1 MARRDRVA
9 AAAAVV
15 GAAGAGAA
23 LALSDR
29 HRRDRLAR
37 TLRIWRL
44 TTRRGADLA
53 VVKLRG
59 SAASDARRRELE
71 EQFKIRSAADVAR
84 ELGNMKG
91 VIMKAGQMLSFILD
105 GLPEAAQQ
113 SLAALQ
119 GDVPPMSPGAAAGVV
134 RAELGRD
141 PHDLFLHWSELPTA
155 AASIGQVHKA
165 VLRDGR
171 IVAVKVQYP
180 GIDTAISS
188 DLANAE
194 LLYAIFSAVA
204 LKSLDVKGLVEEL
217 RARMLDE
224 LDYRLE
230 ATCQADFARRYRD
243 HPFIHVPAVIDE
255 FSTRRVLTSE
265 WVDGM
270 NWSEFLATADHD
282 ARQNAAE
289 VMFRFIQGSIYRA
302 RVFNGDPHPG
312 NYRFHADGSV
322 TFLDFGL
329 VKRWAPGELESLVP
343 LIDPLLDHQPE
354 VMVEHMVAAGFLYPD
369 HGLDPQRVWEY
380 VSAPYTPY
388 LQREFTFTPAFAS
401 TTIGKLLDLDGPF
414 ADVMAKL
421 NLPSS
426 FVILDRV
433 VWGMSAILGRLGARN
448 RWREI
453 LEEYRFEGPPITELG
468 RVEARWRARPDQAP
482 SDLASR

>member
-1 MARRDRVA
+1 MVRRRLT
-9 AAAAVV
+9 AVSTTALAV
-15 GAAGAGAA
+15 GAAGAGVA
-23 LALSDR
+23 LADR
-29 HRRDRLAR
+29 QRRNRIAR
-37 TLRIWRL
+37 SLRVWRL
-44 TTRRGADLA
+44 TVRRAVDFAVTRVRGT
-53 VVKLRG
+53 
-59 SAASDARRRELE
+59 AATAARRQQLE
-71 EQFKIRSAADVAR
+71 EQFKIRTAEDVAR

-119 GDVPPMSPGAAAGVV
+119 GDVPPMSPAAAAGVV
-134 RAELGRD
+134 RDELGRE
-141 PHDLFLHWSELPTA
+141 PHDLFLHWSDLPVA

-165 VLRDGR
+165 VTRDGFV
-171 IVAVKVQYP
+171 VAVKVQYP
-180 GIDTAISS
+180 GIDHAIGS

-194 LLYAIFSAVA
+194 LLYAMFSAIA

-230 ATCQADFARRYRD
+230 ASCQSDFAARYRS
-243 HPFIHVPAVIDE
+243 HPFIRVPDVISE
-255 FSTRRVLTSE
+255 LSTRRVLTSD

-270 NWSEFLATADHD
+270 SWTEFLATADED
-282 ARQNAAE
+282 ARQRAGE

-312 NYRFHADGSV
+312 NYRFHTDGTV

-343 LIDPLLDHQPE
+343 LIDPLLDRQPE
-354 VMVEHMVAAGFLYPD
+354 LMVERMVQAGFLYPD
-369 HGLDPQRVWEY
+369 HRLDPQRVWEY

-388 LQREFTFTPAFAS
+388 LEPEFTFTPAFAS
-401 TTIGKLLDLDGPF
+401 TALGKLLDLDGPF

-453 LEEYRFEGPPITELG
+453 LEEYRFDAAPVTELG
-468 RVEARWRARPDQAP
+468 RVEAEWRAAG
-482 SDLASR
+482 ASRRN